1 MDQDSRC
8 GGVGDPQSGHFPVFN
23 FKIVRGVVQH
33 EIRVGLDLN
42 RVIRAVLQG
51 KVGPA
56 VFIGSDGIYQG
67 IIHAADLKSGIGNS
81 FGGLARVDLDNFN
94 SAYGIVVKI
103 QLLRVIGIDHHGLGL
118 RIGVNR
124 IARDAFHLRYHHCAC
139 EAGKNNLTF
148 RVGPVQAIAGEL
160 PAVGIHKTS
169 VRVCDFE
176 LYPFK
181 RRFLVIAREFVD
193 NELSCGLIAKFE
205 GNRLPG
211 LDLGRLGCVI
221 QDETIFRPG
230 FFDHECGARVDAL
243 NEDGPRGI
251 GHEVAVAVAHHGPVA
266 LSHKELNIRN
276 RGIVGTGHLFD
287 KQRALGA
294 VVKID
299 LNNLLIFAGEVHCL
313 GRGVDHMRAVT
324 GELFDN
330 VSAGLAA
337 RDGERAVH
345 RSSVSADD
353 RAAGAGGVAGEIPD
367 LEHSPL
373 NSGPGLTVIFP
384 YGNS

>member
-1 MDQDSRC
+1 M
-8 GGVGDPQSGHFPVFN
+8 
-23 FKIVRGVVQH
+23 
-33 EIRVGLDLN
+33 
-42 RVIRAVLQG
+42 
-51 KVGPA
+51 
-56 VFIGSDGIYQG
+56 
-67 IIHAADLKSGIGNS
+67 
-81 FGGLARVDLDNFN
+81 
-94 SAYGIVVKI
+94 
-103 QLLRVIGIDHHGLGL
+103 GL

-193 NELSCGLIAKFE
+193 NELSCGLIAE
-205 GNRLPG
+205 LQGHRLSG
-211 LDLGRLGCVI
+211 LNLGGLRRVV
-221 QDETIFRPG
+221 QKEPIFCPG
-230 FFDHECGARVDAL
+230 FFDYECGARVDAL

-294 VVKID
+294 VAKID
-299 LNNLLIFAGEVHCL
+299 LNNLLILAGEIDRL
-313 GRGVDHMRAVT
+313 RRGVDHMGAVA
-324 GELFDN
+324 GELFYN

>member
-1 MDQDSRC
+1 M
-8 GGVGDPQSGHFPVFN
+8 
-23 FKIVRGVVQH
+23 RGVVQH

-51 KVGPA
+51 KIGPA
-56 VFIGSDGIYQG
+56 VFIGGDGVYQG
-67 IIHAADLKSGIGNS
+67 VIHAADLKGGIGNP

-124 IARDAFHLRYHHCAC
+124 IARDALHFRYHHCAC

-148 RVGPVQAIAGEL
+148 RVGPVQAVAGEL
-160 PAVGIHKTS
+160 PIVGIHKTS
-169 VRVCDFE
+169 VGVCDFE

-181 RRFLVIAREFVD
+181 RCYLVVAREFVD
-193 NELSCGLIAKFE
+193 NELACGLIAKFK

-211 LDLGRLGCVI
+211 FDLGRLGCVI
-221 QDETIFRPG
+221 QKESIFCLG
-230 FFDHECGARVDAL
+230 FFDHECSAGVDAL

-251 GHEVAVAVAHHGPVA
+251 GGEVAIAVTRHGPIA
-266 LSHKELNIRN
+266 LGHKELNIRN
-276 RGIVGTGHLFD
+276 GRVIGAGHLLD
-287 KQRALGA
+287 KQRSLGA
-294 VVKID
+294 VAKID
-299 LNNLLIFAGEVHCL
+299 LNNLLILSGEIDCL
-313 GRGVDHMRAVT
+313 RWGVNHMSAIT
-324 GELFDN
+324 GELFDD

-345 RSSVSADD
+345 RSPVSADD
-353 RAAGAGGVAGEIPD
+353 RAASAGGVAGEIPD